1 MMLVEEASELG
12 AEKNLLDLAEPHMTS
27 LTFDQQYDAITRRDP
42 EYVGIFLTAVKTTG
56 IFCRPTC
63 RARTPKRENVE
74 FFATP
79 QEAIRHGY
87 RPCKV
92 CRPMEPPSETPGFI
106 KALIEELQADP
117 AARFR
122 AGDLRSRGIEPATV
136 RRWFLKHHQMT
147 FNAYQR
153 MLRLNHAYQEL
164 ATGES
169 VTATAFDSGYESLS
183 GFAKGFVTTFGS
195 PPSKAGE
202 TAVIHLER
210 FTTPL
215 GAMVAC
221 ATDAGVCLCEFTD
234 RRMLET
240 EFADLRKR
248 LGAVILPAH
257 DNAFL
262 KQLQRELAE
271 YFAGARQRFD
281 VPLHTPTTPFRQRV
295 WDELRTI
302 PYGETRS
309 YAEQAERIGKPTA
322 VRAVASANG
331 QNRIGIVIPCHRV
344 IGADGS
350 LTGYAGGLGRKRWLL
365 DHERRQL
372 AVG

>member
-1 MMLVEEASELG
+1 
-12 AEKNLLDLAEPHMTS
+12 MTF
-27 LTFDQQYDAITRRDP
+27 LTFDEQYDAITRRDP

-92 CRPMEPPSETPGFI
+92 CRPMEPPNETPGFI

-153 MLRLNHAYQEL
+153 MLRLNRAYQQL
-164 ATGES
+164 SSGET
-169 VTATAFDSGYESLS
+169 VTTTAFDSGYESLS
-183 GFAKGFVTTFGS
+183 GFSDGFRSTFGT
-195 PPSKAGE
+195 PPTQAAD
-202 TAVIHLER
+202 TTVIHLVR
-210 FTTPL
+210 FSTPI
-215 GAMVAC
+215 GPMVAC
-221 ATDAGVCLCEFTD
+221 ATDRGVCLCEFTD

-248 LGAVILPAH
+248 LNAVILPAN
-257 DNAFL
+257 DNPHL
-262 KQLQRELAE
+262 TQLETQLAE
-271 YFAGARQRFD
+271 YFAGSRQRFD
-281 VPLHTPTTPFRQRV
+281 VSLHTPTTPFRQRV
-295 WDELRTI
+295 WDELLTI
-302 PYGETRS
+302 PYGTTRS
-309 YAEQAERIGKPTA
+309 YAEQAMRIGKPTA

-331 QNRIGIVIPCHRV
+331 QNRIAIVIPCHRV

-350 LTGYAGGLGRKRWLL
+350 LTGYAGGLVRKQWLL
-365 DHERRQL
+365 DHERRHL
-372 AVG
+372 KDGT

>member
-1 MMLVEEASELG
+1 
-12 AEKNLLDLAEPHMTS
+12 MTTQIS
-27 LTFDQQYDAITRRDP
+27 AMTFDEQYDAICRRDP
-42 EYVGIFLTAVKTTG
+42 EFVGIFLTAVKTTG

-74 FFATP
+74 FFGTA

-92 CRPMEPPSETPGFI
+92 CTPMEPPSETPGFI
-106 KALIEELQADP
+106 NALLEELQADP
-117 AARFR
+117 GLRFR
-122 AGDLRSRGIEPATV
+122 AADLRSRGIEPATV
-136 RRWFLKHHQMT
+136 RRWFLRHHQMT

-153 MLRLNHAYQEL
+153 MLRLNRAYHEL
-164 ATGES
+164 AAGEP
-169 VTATAFDSGYESLS
+169 VAATAFDSGYESLS
-183 GFAKGFVTTFGS
+183 GFGDGFRRAFGAA
-195 PPSKAGE
+195 PSQAGE
-202 TAVIHLER
+202 TGVIHLQR
-210 FTTPL
+210 FSTPI
-215 GAMVAC
+215 GPMVAC
-221 ATDAGVCLCEFTD
+221 ATDVGVCLCEFTD

-257 DNAFL
+257 GNAHL
-262 KQLQRELAE
+262 IQLETELRE
-271 YFAGARQRFD
+271 YFDGTRRSFG
-281 VPLHTPTTPFRQRV
+281 VRLHTPTTPFRQRV
-295 WDELRTI
+295 WDELLTI

-309 YAEQAERIGKPTA
+309 YAGQAERIGKPTA

-331 QNRIGIVIPCHRV
+331 QNRIAIVIPCHRV

-350 LTGYAGGLGRKRWLL
+350 LTGYAGGLARKQWLL

-372 AVG
+372 AIG